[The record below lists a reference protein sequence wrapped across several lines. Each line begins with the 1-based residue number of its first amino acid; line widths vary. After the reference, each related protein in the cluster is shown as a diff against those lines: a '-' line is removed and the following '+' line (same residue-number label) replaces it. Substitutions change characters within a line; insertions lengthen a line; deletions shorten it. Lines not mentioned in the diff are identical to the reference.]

1 MLWEGLSRRLEG
13 DLVVLEPLGQEHEKG
28 LRAAA
33 ADPEIWRWMLVHGH
47 RPEVFARWLESA
59 LAAAADGLETP
70 FAVVLRETG
79 EPVGSTR
86 YLSLRPEHRGL
97 EIGHTWHARGVW
109 GSGVNVEAKHLLLQ
123 HAFERVGCMRVE
135 FKTDAR
141 NERARAALEALPAR
155 FEGIFRKHMVVRDG
169 QIRDSAWYSIVDED
183 WPEVSANLLRRLSSK
198 S

>member
-1 MLWEGLSRRLEG
+1 MWEGLSRRLEG
-13 DLVVLEPLGQEHEKG
+13 ELVVLEPLRQEHGEALG
-28 LRAAA
+28 TAA
-33 ADPEIWRWMLVHGH
+33 ADSEIWRWMLVHGH

-59 LAAAADGLETP
+59 LAAAADGREVP
-70 FAVVLRETG
+70 FAILLRETG

-97 EIGHTWHARGVW
+97 EIGHTWHGRRVW

-123 HAFERVGCMRVE
+123 HAFERAGCMRVE

-169 QIRDSAWYSIVDED
+169 ELRDSAFYSVVDDE
-183 WPEVSANLLRRLSSK
+183 WPAVRDALRARLAARR
-198 S
+198 